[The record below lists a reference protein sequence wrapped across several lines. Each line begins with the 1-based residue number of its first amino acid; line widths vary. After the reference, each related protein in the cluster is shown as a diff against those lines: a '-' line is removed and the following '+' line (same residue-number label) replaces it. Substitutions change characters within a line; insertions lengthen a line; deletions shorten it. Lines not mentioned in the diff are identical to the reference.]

1 MGLPHTQ
8 NLIIGSKNTAG
19 SGGVGGNDYPTSG
32 ESILDRES
40 PSTTVV
46 TDFFGFRQDNPSS
59 ADADVILD
67 FFYDTILGGL
77 SVRTTDN
84 GSGATGDST
93 TTTFQYYTTANAAGN
108 ISSNGS
114 RVHYSNDSAVSG
126 ETYPGAA
133 DQIKVVHSYST
144 VTDIGTTGRNFS
156 MNTYHYAGTGAPA
169 TIASYTNDTWTT
181 LHNIGGQS
189 GIDVPTD
196 SVGIR
201 VRMNN
206 TANAQPGGTESSRL
220 TTRETIECW
229 VKAIGGYDDTLL
241 FKYELENKARAD
253 ATF

>member
-84 GSGATGDST
+84 GSGATGSST

-144 VTDIGTTGRNFS
+144 VTDVGTTARTFS

>member
-32 ESILDRES
+32 EAILDRES
-40 PSTTVV
+40 PSTTVI
-46 TDFFGFRQDNPSS
+46 TDFFGFRQDLPSS
-59 ADADVILD
+59 ADSDVILD

-77 SVRTTDN
+77 SVRTTNN
-84 GSGATGDST
+84 GSSANGSNT
-93 TTTFQYYTTANAAGN
+93 TETFRYYTTANVAGN
-108 ISSNGS
+108 IADGSS
-114 RVHYSNDSAVSG
+114 RIHYSNDSAVSG
-126 ETYPGAA
+126 ETYPGPA
-133 DQIKVVHSYST
+133 DQIKVVHSSET
-144 VTDIGTTGRNFS
+144 VADIGNTSRVFS

-206 TANAQPGGTESSRL
+206 YCGASPGGTNTSRL

-241 FKYELENKARAD
+241 FKYDVENKARAESSY
-253 ATF
+253 

>member
-144 VTDIGTTGRNFS
+144 VTDIGTTTRTFS